1 MAKVKSSAKQSNEKL
16 LDLVEVQQKTK
27 SFFEHN
33 LQYIN
38 IIGGAVLL
46 VIAGFL
52 AYYFLYQK
60 PRQER
65 AVEQMMVA
73 QQQFEKDS
81 FRLALTNP
89 GGGYSGFL
97 DIIDSYRG
105 TKTSNLAK
113 YYAGVCYLNLGQYD
127 AAIDYLKDYSP
138 GEEVT
143 TITKAGTLGDA
154 YSEKKDFPNA
164 ISYYKK
170 AIAAGNNELLTPYYI
185 KKLGLLYLYQKDDAN
200 ALSQFKDL
208 KKRFPLA
215 PEAGDIDK
223 YISRAGGS
231 GDE

>member
-1 MAKVKSSAKQSNEKL
+1 MAKVKSSAKQSDAKL

-27 SFFEHN
+27 NFFAHY

-46 VIAGFL
+46 VIAGVL

-97 DIIDSYRG
+97 DIIDSYKG

-127 AAIDYLKDYSP
+127 AAIDYLKDYNP

-143 TITKAGTLGDA
+143 TITRFGTLGDA
-154 YSEKKDFPNA
+154 YSEKKDFANA
-164 ISYYKK
+164 VSYYKK
-170 AIAAGNNELLTPYYI
+170 AIAAGKNELLTPYYI
-185 KKLGLLYLYQKDDAN
+185 KKLGLLYLYQKDNAN
-200 ALSQFKDL
+200 ALSQFQEL
-208 KKRFPLA
+208 KKQFPLA
-215 PEAGDIDK
+215 PEAGDIEK
-223 YISRAGGS
+223 YIYRAGGT
-231 GDE
+231 GE